1 MHLIIDLGN
10 TTEKAALFSGQELL
24 QVYKSAN
31 LNEDILQEII
41 NNNPINAWIISS
53 VTNAHTQFTS
63 VLNKISTGI
72 EFNHT
77 TPIPIENLYTTPE
90 TLGKDRLANAIGAW
104 KLFPGKNILV
114 IDAGTCIKYDVISDA
129 GKYIGGSISPGLA
142 MRFDAM
148 HHFTA
153 KLPKINSDRYAIP
166 NKLLLTGESTEAA
179 LISGGAMGAI
189 KEVEGFISD
198 YQKKYNDLIV
208 ILTGGDLSFFDYHL
222 KIRIFALPD
231 LTLIGLNT
239 VLEFN
244 SKN

>member
-10 TTEKAALFSGQELL
+10 TTEKAALFSGEELL
-24 QVYKSAN
+24 QVYKSAK
-31 LNEDILQEII
+31 LNEDILLEII
-41 NNNPINAWIISS
+41 NNHPINAWIISS
-53 VTNAHTQFTS
+53 VTNALTQFTS
-63 VLNKISTGI
+63 VLHKISTGI

-114 IDAGTCIKYDVISDA
+114 IDAGSCIKYDVLSHT
-129 GKYIGGSISPGLA
+129 GKYIGGGISPGLA

-153 KLPKINSDRYAIP
+153 KLPKIKSDRYAIP
-166 NKLLLTGESTEAA
+166 NKLLLPGESTEAA
-179 LISGGAMGAI
+179 LICGGAMGAI
-189 KEVEGFISD
+189 KEVEGFIND
-198 YQKKYNDLIV
+198 YKKKYNDLIV

-222 KIRIFALPD
+222 KIKIFALPD